1 MSGDYMRITEDT
13 TEDVIPEGFGVPEK
27 YASYD
32 ENARQGGYAKRFT
45 GGGQRSNQQPLAQQQ
60 NSNEPRLSPPP
71 PAPSLGVTEPKI
83 QGFDLFNM

>member
-1 MSGDYMRITEDT
+1 MRITEDT
-13 TEDVIPEGFGVPEK
+13 NEDVIPEGFGIPEK

-32 ENARQGGYAKRFT
+32 ENAKQGGYAKRFT
-45 GGGQRSNQQPLAQQQ
+45 GGGGGQRPQQPVLQQ

-71 PAPSLGVTEPKI
+71 QAPSLGVTEPKI